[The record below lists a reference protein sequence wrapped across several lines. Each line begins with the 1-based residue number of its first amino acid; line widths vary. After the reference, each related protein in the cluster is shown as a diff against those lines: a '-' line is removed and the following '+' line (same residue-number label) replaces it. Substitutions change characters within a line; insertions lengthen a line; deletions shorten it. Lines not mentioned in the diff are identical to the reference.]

1 MGKKLVK
8 LIFLILVFVGVGSGI
23 FITIKRAN
31 GKREAQ
37 KKVDSIFA
45 SVQTKTAIVTNFYT
59 YGDTLNIEG
68 KLSNI
73 AKDNFEG
80 AKIVL
85 TDGIEEKSIS
95 LETSIKEKNL
105 IFSTS
110 QINEAIEL
118 DKLALGNYYIL
129 LRLKL
134 NNSSVPKM
142 YFLVPEENLSE
153 IEYYTVTKNQEN
165 RKINIGMLQRDI
177 KDKIYKYLS
186 VKVLESELPED
197 VYDFVID
204 SGHGGK
210 DVGERAGV
218 YTEADIALNYAKDL
232 KEKLEELG
240 LKVKLTRDD
249 ENSSSFNY
257 INMYDENG
265 RITIACKSKAK
276 YMISFHVN
284 NGNSNLTGLEI
295 YAPTRSNLD
304 FAKLMANKIIESG
317 ANTYSNNT
325 AFKEKEGVYV
335 WNFTNSVIKQFEKTA
350 EKKGY
355 EPYNITENTP
365 YQYTIREV
373 GGIAT
378 NAYADGR
385 NKNYSKNE
393 YYNSRQGIECYQIE
407 LGYIKTDLDKILYNR
422 EAYINSIVEAI
433 KEYGIGCSGGEF

>member
-85 TDGIEEKSIS
+85 TDGIQEKSIS

-105 IFSTS
+105 IFFTS

-210 DVGERAGV
+210 DVGERSGV

>member
-1 MGKKLVK
+1 MVKLV
-8 LIFLILVFVGVGSGI
+8 FLILVFIGIGSGF
-23 FITIKRAN
+23 FITIKRVN

-37 KKVDSIFA
+37 RKVDYIFT
-45 SVQTKTAIVTNFYT
+45 SVQTKPITVTNFYT

-73 AKDNFEG
+73 SKDNFEG
-80 AKIVL
+80 AKIII
-85 TDGIEEKSIS
+85 TDGTEEKSIS
-95 LETSIKEKNL
+95 LETYIKDKDL

-129 LRLKL
+129 FRLKL
-134 NNSSVPKM
+134 NNSSVPK
-142 YFLVPEENLSE
+142 ENLSE

-177 KDKIYKYLS
+177 KYKSYKYLS
-186 VKVLESELPED
+186 VKVMDSELPED

-210 DVGERAGV
+210 DVGERSGV

-232 KEKLEELG
+232 KEKLEEIG

-257 INMYDENG
+257 VNMYDENG

-284 NGNSNLTGLEI
+284 NGNNNLSGLEI
-295 YAPTRSNLD
+295 YAPTKSNLN
-304 FAKLMANKIIESG
+304 FAKLMANKITQSG
-317 ANTYSNNT
+317 AISYSNNT

-335 WNFTNSVIKQFEKTA
+335 WNFTKSVIKQFEKTA
-350 EKKGY
+350 ENKGY
-355 EPYNITENTP
+355 EPYNITEYTP

-373 GGIAT
+373 GGVAT

-385 NKNYSKNE
+385 NKKYSKNE
-393 YYNSRQGIECYQIE
+393 YYNSRQGIECYQVE
-407 LGYIKTDLDKILYNR
+407 LGYIKTDLEKILYNK

-433 KEYGIGCSGGEF
+433 KEYGIGCF